1 MRIKKIISRVS
12 WVFFIIF
19 FSYGMALADL
29 VGTPTLILPN
39 GNTADPIVYTSPR
52 LFSPSYRFSGGYY
65 DPGTQ
70 SMVNVPNA
78 GITIPSGAPASVDTG
93 YDDVKTKSWVKMYA
107 NAGTFD
113 AKIYNYAYVDG
124 TRYYGSPGNPE
135 GYNYNAFV
143 NTGAGVGN
151 WYVLSG
157 TNAPVSLAVD
167 ILFQGTI
174 YANYTSNGN
183 GNLYPEQTASAF
195 FSHSMGFLDSPTD
208 LEQNYIMAFGEA
220 VTPHYSPRDDGS
232 GGTFWVDNWDYTKFA
247 TVPLLYW
254 EPGTEVHE
262 INNIIRSQAFT
273 VTPGVP
279 FRLNLALNA
288 SAYADNNFGAGEAYT
303 NFYDPS
309 LVGFSIYMGKD
320 AEGKPI
326 YGNLNDLGYSVAA
339 APVPEPA
346 TMLLLGSG
354 LIGLAGYGRKK
365 FFKK

>member
-1 MRIKKIISRVS
+1 MKHIFK
-12 WVFFIIF
+12 VFGLVIIIF
-19 FSYGMALADL
+19 TSFFTSGVAIADL
-29 VGTPTLILPN
+29 IGLPALILPN
-39 GNTADPIVYTSPR
+39 DNTTAPIVYTSER
-52 LFSPSYRFSGGYY
+52 LVSPTYRFSGGYY

-78 GITIPSGAPASVDTG
+78 GITFPSGAPVSVDTG
-93 YDDVKTKSWVKMYA
+93 YNDGQTKSLVKMYA

-124 TRYYGSPGNPE
+124 TRAFGSPGNPA
-135 GYNYNAFV
+135 GINYNAFV

-157 TNAPVSLAVD
+157 TDAPVSLAVD

-174 YANYTSNGN
+174 YANYNTNPQS
-183 GNLYPEQTASAF
+183 ASAF
-195 FSHSMGFLDSPTD
+195 FSHSMGFLSAPGD
-208 LEQNYIMAFGEA
+208 LTQDYIMAFGGA
-220 VTPHYSPRDDGS
+220 VTPNEGN
-232 GGTFWVDNWDYTKFA
+232 NWDYTKFH

-254 EPGTEVHE
+254 EPGTGEHE

-288 SAYADNNFGAGEAYT
+288 AAYADNNFGAGIAYT

-309 LVGFSIYMGKD
+309 LVDFSIYMGKD

-326 YGNLNDLGYSVAA
+326 YGNLNALGYSVSA
-339 APVPEPA
+339 VPEPA
-346 TMLLLGSG
+346 TILLLGFG
-354 LIGLAGYGRKK
+354 LMGLAGARKK
-365 FFKK
+365 FKN